1 MEEKNKYRLR
11 IENCIGT
18 IIDVY
23 RSICADLE
31 NIELQQ
37 QIENL
42 QDAVRKLDMDLVC
55 EGDVLMVERATNV
68 LLGEFKPAF
77 ESGNFGPVYL
87 TPSGST

>member
-1 MEEKNKYRLR
+1 MEDKNKYRLR

-23 RSICADLE
+23 RSISADLE

-42 QDAVRKLDMDLVC
+42 QDAIKNLDMDLVC

-77 ESGNFGPVYL
+77 ESGGFGPVYL